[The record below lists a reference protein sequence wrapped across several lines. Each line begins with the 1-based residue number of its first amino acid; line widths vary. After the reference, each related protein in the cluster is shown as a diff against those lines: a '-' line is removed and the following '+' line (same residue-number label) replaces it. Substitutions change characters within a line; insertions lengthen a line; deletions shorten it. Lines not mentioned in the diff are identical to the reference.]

1 MKYNESR
8 RIKDV
13 GAGSTMGA
21 VWHPWVRGTP
31 VPNSMFH
38 RGHRGWV
45 FDVSKKEVS
54 GE

>member
-1 MKYNESR
+1 ML
-8 RIKDV
+8 V
-13 GAGSTMGA
+13 QAQPW
-21 VWHPWVRGTP
+21 VQCVHPWVRGTP